1 MQNIP
6 LDKILCSLDYLAF
19 HKEAMIQVEAEES
32 KLRAMLEDSN
42 ALVQGDPIPL
52 IAILSGTVPAEIM
65 YSLLIER
72 LAQRIVEVAPDTE
85 DSVRVAARLVNL
97 LVYAAFK
104 KTKDRGVTVIGE
116 SPSYPYINAIMN
128 CGLFDKTSDPEVFMA
143 VLADLGYTVGPKE
156 ETDAK
161 DN

>member
-6 LDKILCSLDYLAF
+6 IEQILCSLDYLAF
-19 HKEAMIQVEAEES
+19 HKEAMIQVEAEEF

-42 ALVQGDPIPL
+42 ALVQGDPVPL

-65 YSLLIER
+65 YSLLIVW
-72 LAQRIVEVAPDTE
+72 LARRIVEVAPETE
-85 DSVRVAARLVNL
+85 DPDKVAARLVNL

-104 KTKDRGVTVIGE
+104 KTQDRGVTIIGE

-128 CGLFDKTSDPEVFMA
+128 CGLFDKTSDPEVFMS
-143 VLADLGYTVGPKE
+143 VLADFGYTVGPKE
-156 ETDAK
+156 KIDAK